1 MTTIFLADGEN
12 HVRAALNL
20 LIEYQPEL
28 VIAGEAENAE
38 NLLAQVC
45 ASPPDVIL
53 LDWDLPG
60 IRPQKIVQTL
70 RKFCAKT
77 LIVVISVKPEHEKA
91 ARELVLDGFI
101 SKQLPPE
108 LFIAALNKIIT
119 Q

>member
-1 MTTIFLADGEN
+1 
-12 HVRAALNL
+12 
-20 LIEYQPEL
+20 
-28 VIAGEAENAE
+28 
-38 NLLAQVC
+38 
-45 ASPPDVIL
+45 
-53 LDWDLPG
+53 
-60 IRPQKIVQTL
+60 VQTL